1 MRMKNIVILTIVLV
15 IVLTLFLFIAL
26 HFFTSREAPRSQSV
40 KYQMELVRSAI
51 SAYIINTGKLPRTLE
66 DLIYCPEGLEES
78 WKGPYLKL
86 SQLFDPW
93 DNMYILEY
101 GYRLQSLGADGI
113 KGGVGQNADIEKFTE
128 LTK

>member
-1 MRMKNIVILTIVLV
+1 MKARKILTIILVTAAILVCVVLPRFYRSKK
-15 IVLTLFLFIAL
+15 VLKVNLAL
-26 HFFTSREAPRSQSV
+26 LKIEP
-40 KYQMELVRSAI
+40 VRAAI
-51 SAYIINTGKLPRTLE
+51 GEYILNTGKLPRSLE
-66 DLIYCPEGLEES
+66 DLVYCPQGLEES

-93 DNMYILEY
+93 GNMYILEY

-113 KGGVGQNADIEKFTE
+113 KGGTGQNADIEKFTE